1 MTFTIENLKKKYRK
15 GPWALKGINLQI
27 DKGVFGLL
35 GPNGA
40 GKTTMMRIV
49 ATLLE
54 PTEGKVHF
62 DGIDVLKER
71 DKLRKVL
78 GYLPQEY
85 GLYPS
90 LTALEFLDYIACLK
104 GIADRRKAVDQ
115 ALNHVHLEER
125 KRRIGTFSGGMKQ
138 RVALSQALLGSPKL
152 LIVDEPTAGLDPQE
166 RLSFKNLLAE
176 LGEQMVIVL
185 STHIVA
191 DVLNLCKRIALIRE
205 GNIIVDDDPMKL
217 VKSMAGKVWEMTIQK
232 ENLAKV
238 EKEILVVSKIPEQE
252 KVKIRFI
259 SESPAAELKPQQV
272 EANLEDAYVSFIAMR
287 NNAISE

>member
-1 MTFTIENLKKKYRK
+1 
-15 GPWALKGINLQI
+15 
-27 DKGVFGLL
+27 
-35 GPNGA
+35 
-40 GKTTMMRIV
+40 
-49 ATLLE
+49 
-54 PTEGKVHF
+54 
-62 DGIDVLKER
+62 
-71 DKLRKVL
+71 
-78 GYLPQEY
+78 
-85 GLYPS
+85 
-90 LTALEFLDYIACLK
+90 
-104 GIADRRKAVDQ
+104 
-115 ALNHVHLEER
+115 
-125 KRRIGTFSGGMKQ
+125 
-138 RVALSQALLGSPKL
+138 
-152 LIVDEPTAGLDPQE
+152 
-166 RLSFKNLLAE
+166 
-176 LGEQMVIVL
+176 MVIVL

>member
-1 MTFTIENLKKKYRK
+1 MILTIENLKKKYRK
-15 GPWALKGINLQI
+15 GLWALKGIDLQI

-54 PTEGKVHF
+54 PTEGKIHF

-71 DKLRKVL
+71 DKVRKIL

-85 GLYPS
+85 GLYSS
-90 LTALEFLDYIACLK
+90 LTAPEFLDYIASLK
-104 GIADRRKAVDQ
+104 GIENRKKAVDQ
-115 ALNHVHLEER
+115 VLEHVHLEER

-138 RVALSQALLGSPKL
+138 KVALAQALLGSPKL

-166 RLSFKNLLAE
+166 RLRFKNLLAE
-176 LGEQMVIVL
+176 LGEQMVIIL
-185 STHIVA
+185 STHIVG
-191 DVLNLCKRIALIRE
+191 DVSNLCKRIALIRE
-205 GNIIVDDDPMKL
+205 GNIVLDDEPIRLVD
-217 VKSMAGKVWEMTIQK
+217 SMAGKVWETIIDG
-232 ENLAKV
+232 EHLAKI
-238 EKEILVVSKIPEQE
+238 EKELLIVSRIPEQE

-259 SESPAAELKPQQV
+259 SKSPLPELKAQKV
-272 EANLEDAYVSFIAMR
+272 EPTLEDAYVSFISDR
-287 NNAISE
+287 N